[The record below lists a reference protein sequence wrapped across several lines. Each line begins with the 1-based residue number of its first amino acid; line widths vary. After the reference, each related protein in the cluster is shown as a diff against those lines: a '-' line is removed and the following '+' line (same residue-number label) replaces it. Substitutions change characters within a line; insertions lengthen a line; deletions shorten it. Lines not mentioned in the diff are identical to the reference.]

1 MAKLYNSRAGE
12 ETGLPLHF
20 LVGFPQIY
28 GGKILGSGP
37 LTDPA
42 RNDSTK
48 KLRIWRKIKMLK
60 WGPTSLLG
68 DVKKWNFP

>member
-1 MAKLYNSRAGE
+1 MAHTLCQVSPLWKLLDFMEWQRICSSRARE

-28 GGKILGSGP
+28 EGKILGSGL
-37 LTDPA
+37 LTDSA

-48 KLRIWRKIKMLK
+48 KTQNLEKE
-60 WGPTSLLG
+60 
-68 DVKKWNFP
+68 